1 MSGRSTASAA
11 GGRPRA
17 SIAVLVSSPMWR
29 VPGLRPAERA
39 RRAARAALAA
49 KAPGRP
55 VALAILLSEDG
66 EVRALNRRWR
76 GKDKPTNV
84 LSFPSGGKGPGGR
97 LMLGDIVLAFETLA
111 REAEAAGKPVSH
123 HLSHLVVH
131 GVLHLLGYD
140 HDQPAEARRME
151 GLEVRVLAGLGIPD
165 PYAALPP
172 SRRSGR
178 R

>member
-1 MSGRSTASAA
+1 VSGRSTASAA

-17 SIAVLVSSPMWR
+17 SIAVLVSSPRWR
-29 VPGLRPAERA
+29 VPGLRPAEQA

-66 EVRALNRRWR
+66 EVRELNRRWR

-84 LSFPSGGKGPGGR
+84 LSFPSGGEGPGGR
-97 LMLGDIVLAFETLA
+97 LMLGDVVLAFETLA
-111 REAEAAGKPVSH
+111 REAAAAGKPISH

-131 GVLHLLGYD
+131 GVLHLMGYD
-140 HDQPAEARRME
+140 HERPAEARRME

-165 PYAALPP
+165 PYAAPSL